1 MLLEPNPV
9 FRALDEYQIMDKMAR
24 TGGEAGWRGNNGR
37 MIVSCII
44 GNNGRVGGE
53 AAKSSQDECH
63 HGSTDQFAFDG
74 DDLDERIAPNSSKR
88 KGSNNPNVLAHRK
101 SPKHFL
107 N

>member
-24 TGGEAGWRGNNGR
+24 TGGEAGWRGNNG
-37 MIVSCII
+37 SII

-53 AAKSSQDECH
+53 AAKSSQDERH
-63 HGSTDQFAFDG
+63 LGATDQFAFDG